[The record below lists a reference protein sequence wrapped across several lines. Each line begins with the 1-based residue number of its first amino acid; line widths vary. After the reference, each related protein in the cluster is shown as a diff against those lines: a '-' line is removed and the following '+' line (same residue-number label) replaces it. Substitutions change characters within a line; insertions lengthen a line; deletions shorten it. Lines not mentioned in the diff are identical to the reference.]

1 MSNKYKSS
9 AHLSPLNIII
19 NGQTKG
25 YTVRHRDTVGRGV
38 ERRSG
43 VTGDCLL
50 LVAGVGKWRIPKWE
64 CLGVH

>member
-19 NGQTKG
+19 NGQSKG
-25 YTVRHRDTVGRGV
+25 YTERKAVRVRERERKRKRDCPTAV
-38 ERRSG
+38 
-43 VTGDCLL
+43 LL

-64 CLGVH
+64 CL